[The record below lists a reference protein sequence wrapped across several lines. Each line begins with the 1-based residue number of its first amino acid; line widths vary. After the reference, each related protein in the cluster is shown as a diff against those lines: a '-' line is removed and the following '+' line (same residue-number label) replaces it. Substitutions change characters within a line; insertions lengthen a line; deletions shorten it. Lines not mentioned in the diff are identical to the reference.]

1 MGVNYFLLTFIFALF
16 VLEFS
21 CIEPVCGNAEV
32 RALMEIKTAL
42 DPESKKLSSWTSD
55 GDPCSGSFLGVICNE
70 HHKVTNITL
79 TDKRL
84 TGKLSPAIAELKCL
98 SGLFLHYNSLTGEIP
113 KELGNLTELNDLYL
127 NENNLSGIIP
137 PELGNMA
144 SLQVLDL
151 SCNQLTGSIP
161 TEIWFLKKLSVLELQ
176 RNRLTGKIPENVGV
190 LGTLKKLYLGFNR
203 LSGPIPLNLAAA
215 PQLEV
220 LEVQNNTLSGVVPPA
235 LRRLNEKFNH
245 ESNPGLC
252 GTGFTS
258 LRVCTAWD
266 HVNVNQVGS
275 DVPDSNNNGV
285 PIDVPGAAHIS
296 PLPCNQTHCS
306 RSSKFPQAII
316 VASVITVTVTLVVAV
331 VFGIFRRR
339 RLKQRVGN
347 TSDASD
353 DRLSTDQA
361 KEIYKRSPSPL
372 LTVEYSNRWD
382 PMTPEKSCNSMFNE
396 FLNGFKFN
404 LEEVESATQHFTETN
419 LLGRSNFSAVYKG
432 ILKDGSTV
440 AVKSI
445 SVTSCKSEE
454 TEFMEGLSL
463 LTSLKHEN
471 LVKLRGFCCSKGRGE
486 CFLIYDLASKGNLSQ
501 YLDVEENSN
510 HVLDWSKRVSI
521 IKGIAKGLGYLHST
535 EPDKPSMVH
544 RNISV
549 EKVLLDQQFTPLIL
563 DCGLLKLLADDVVY
577 SALKV
582 SAALGY
588 MAPEYITTGRFTE
601 KSDVYAF
608 GVIILQVLSGKGLL
622 DCSMRLAAESCN
634 FENFI
639 DPNLKGT
646 FPISEA
652 TMLTKLAVSCTLEDP
667 DSRPSMVLV
676 NEELNRSSC
685 G

>member
-1 MGVNYFLLTFIFALF
+1 MGANYIFLLTFFPLFFA
-16 VLEFS
+16 FS
-21 CIEPVCGNAEV
+21 CIKVCGNAEV
-32 RALMEIKTAL
+32 RALMEIKSSL
-42 DPESKKLSSWTSD
+42 DPENNKLSSWTSD

-70 HHKVTNITL
+70 HNKVANITL
-79 TDKRL
+79 TDKGL

-98 SGLFLHYNSLTGEIP
+98 SGLYLHYNSLTGDIP
-113 KELGNLTELNDLYL
+113 RELGNLTELNDLYL
-127 NENNLSGIIP
+127 NVNNLSGIIP
-137 PELGNMA
+137 PELRSMA
-144 SLQVLDL
+144 SLQVLYL
-151 SCNQLTGSIP
+151 SSNQLTGSIP
-161 TEIWFLKKLSVLELQ
+161 KEIGFLKKLSVLELQ
-176 RNRLTGKIPENVGV
+176 QNRLTGDIPVNLGI
-190 LGTLKKLYLGFNR
+190 LGTLKKLYLGFNQ
-203 LSGPIPLNLAAA
+203 LSGPIPLKLANA

-235 LRRLNEKFNH
+235 LRRLNGNFNY

-252 GTGFTS
+252 GSGFTS

-266 HVNVNQVGS
+266 NVNVNQVGS
-275 DVPDSNNNGV
+275 DVPDTNNNGV
-285 PIDVPGAAHIS
+285 PKDVPGAAHIS
-296 PLPCNQTHCS
+296 QLHCNQTHCS

-316 VASVITVTVTLVVAV
+316 VASVITVTVTLVIAV
-331 VFGIFRRR
+331 VFGIFRRI
-339 RLKQRVGN
+339 RLKQKVGN
-347 TSDASD
+347 TSDD
-353 DRLSTDQA
+353 KLSTDQT
-361 KEIYKRSPSPL
+361 KEMYKRSPSPL
-372 LTVEYSNRWD
+372 LTVEYSSRWD
-382 PMTPEKSCNSMFNE
+382 PMTPEKSCNSMYNE

-404 LEEVESATQHFTETN
+404 LEEVESATQHFTELN

-432 ILKDGSTV
+432 TLKDGSMV

-486 CFLIYDLASKGNLSQ
+486 CFLIYDFASKGNLSR
-501 YLDVEENSN
+501 YLDVEENSR
-510 HVLDWSKRVSI
+510 HVLDWSTRVSI
-521 IKGIAKGLGYLHST
+521 IKGIAKGLGYLHSS
-535 EPDKPSMVH
+535 EPEKPSMVH

-588 MAPEYITTGRFTE
+588 MAPEYITTGQFTE
-601 KSDVYAF
+601 KSVVYAF

-639 DPNLKGT
+639 DPNLKET
-646 FPISEA
+646 FSVSEA
-652 TMLTKLAVSCTLEDP
+652 TMLTKLAVNCTLEDP
-667 DSRPSMVLV
+667 ASRPSMVSV
-676 NEELNRSSC
+676 NEELNRSS
-685 G
+685 GG

>member
-1 MGVNYFLLTFIFALF
+1 MGANFFLLTSFPLFFA
-16 VLEFS
+16 FS
-21 CIEPVCGNAEV
+21 CIKVCGNAEV
-32 RALMEIKTAL
+32 RALMEIKSSL
-42 DPESKKLSSWTSD
+42 DPENKKLSSWTSD

-70 HHKVTNITL
+70 HNKVANISLVT
-79 TDKRL
+79 KGL
-84 TGKLSPAIAELKCL
+84 TGKLSPAIAEFKCL
-98 SGLFLHYNSLTGEIP
+98 SGLYLHYNSLTGEIP

-127 NENNLSGIIP
+127 NVNNLTGIIP
-137 PELGNMA
+137 PELGSMA
-144 SLQVLDL
+144 SLQALEL
-151 SCNQLTGSIP
+151 SFNQLTGSIP
-161 TEIWFLKKLSVLELQ
+161 REIGFLKKLSVLVLEHNQ
-176 RNRLTGKIPENVGV
+176 LTGEIPVN
-190 LGTLKKLYLGFNR
+190 LGILGSLKRLYLGFNQ
-203 LSGPIPLNLAAA
+203 LS
-215 PQLEV
+215 V
-220 LEVQNNTLSGVVPPA
+220 
-235 LRRLNEKFNH
+235 LRRLNGNFNFK
-245 ESNPGLC
+245 SNPGLC

-266 HVNVNQVGS
+266 NVNQVGS

-285 PIDVPGAAHIS
+285 PKDVPGAANIS
-296 PLPCNQTHCS
+296 HLHCDQTNCS
-306 RSSKFPQAII
+306 RSSRFPHAII
-316 VASVITVTVTLVVAV
+316 VASVITVTVTLVIAV

-339 RLKQRVGN
+339 RLKQKVGN
-347 TSDASD
+347 TSDTSD
-353 DRLSTDQA
+353 DRLSTDQT
-361 KEIYKRSPSPL
+361 KEMYKRSPSPL
-372 LTVEYSNRWD
+372 LTVEYSSRWD
-382 PMTPEKSCNSMFNE
+382 PMTPEKSCNSMYNE

-404 LEEVESATQHFTETN
+404 LEEVESATQHFTELN

-432 ILKDGSTV
+432 TLKDGSMV

-486 CFLIYDLASKGNLSQ
+486 CFLIYDFASKGNLSQ
-501 YLDVEENSN
+501 YLDVEENN
-510 HVLDWSKRVSI
+510 RHVLDWSKRVSI
-521 IKGIAKGLGYLHST
+521 IKGIAKGLGYLHSS

-563 DCGLLKLLADDVVY
+563 DCGLLKLLADDVIY

-646 FPISEA
+646 FSVSEA

-667 DSRPSMVLV
+667 ESRPSMVSV
-676 NEELNRSSC
+676 NEELYRSSS

>member
-1 MGVNYFLLTFIFALF
+1 MGANYIFLLTFFPLFFA
-16 VLEFS
+16 FS
-21 CIEPVCGNAEV
+21 CIKVCGNAEV
-32 RALMEIKTAL
+32 RALMEIKSSL
-42 DPESKKLSSWTSD
+42 DPENNKLSSWTSD

-70 HHKVTNITL
+70 HNKVANITL
-79 TDKRL
+79 TDKGL

-98 SGLFLHYNSLTGEIP
+98 SGLYLHYNSLTGDIP

-127 NENNLSGIIP
+127 NVNNLSGIIP
-137 PELGNMA
+137 PELRSMA
-144 SLQVLDL
+144 SLQVLYL
-151 SCNQLTGSIP
+151 SSNQLTGSIP
-161 TEIWFLKKLSVLELQ
+161 KEIGFLKKLSVLELQ
-176 RNRLTGKIPENVGV
+176 HNRLTGDIPVN
-190 LGTLKKLYLGFNR
+190 LGILGMLKRLYLGFNQ
-203 LSGPIPLNLAAA
+203 LSGPIPLKLANAL
-215 PQLEV
+215 QLEV

-235 LRRLNEKFNH
+235 LRRLNGNFNY

-252 GTGFTS
+252 GSGFTS

-266 HVNVNQVGS
+266 NVNVNQVGS
-275 DVPDSNNNGV
+275 DVPDTNNNGV
-285 PIDVPGAAHIS
+285 PKDVPGAAHIS
-296 PLPCNQTHCS
+296 QLHCNQTHCS

-316 VASVITVTVTLVVAV
+316 VASVITGTVTLVIAV
-331 VFGIFRRR
+331 VFGIFRRI
-339 RLKQRVGN
+339 RLKQKVGN
-347 TSDASD
+347 TSDD
-353 DRLSTDQA
+353 KLSTDQT
-361 KEIYKRSPSPL
+361 KEMYKRSPSPL
-372 LTVEYSNRWD
+372 LTVEYSSRWD
-382 PMTPEKSCNSMFNE
+382 PMTPEKSCNSMYNE

-404 LEEVESATQHFTETN
+404 LEEVESATQHFTELN

-432 ILKDGSTV
+432 TLKDGSMV

-486 CFLIYDLASKGNLSQ
+486 CFLIYDFASKGNLSR
-501 YLDVEENSN
+501 YLDVEENSR
-510 HVLDWSKRVSI
+510 HVLDWSTRVSI
-521 IKGIAKGLGYLHST
+521 IKGIAKGLGYLHSS
-535 EPDKPSMVH
+535 EPEKPSMVH

-601 KSDVYAF
+601 KSVVYAF

-622 DCSMRLAAESCN
+622 DCSMRLAADSCN

-639 DPNLKGT
+639 DPNLKET
-646 FPISEA
+646 FSVSEA
-652 TMLTKLAVSCTLEDP
+652 TMLTKLAVTCTLEDP
-667 DSRPSMVLV
+667 DSRPSMVSV
-676 NEELNRSSC
+676 NEELNRSS
-685 G
+685 GG